1 MEIPGPNPV
10 GTCRTGAALQAM
22 SKECPVKKDAVNYCK
37 AAMTATKTV
46 DDKLTSHIDYLYQV
60 SGGSNRLQGDG

>member
-1 MEIPGPNPV
+1 
-10 GTCRTGAALQAM
+10 M